1 MRLDS
6 FDNMR
11 PFGVELGSISVMRLL
26 LALYNITR
34 ISPELFIQSNEP
46 PFRLFQR
53 TYGRTYVFQTVA
65 LVVLKQA
72 VGSAVVAIA
81 ETTVPNDSLRALLT
95 IFVCT
100 ADLLGWHAAA
110 ERHGHVESCLSID
123 VVVCQGTR

>member
-6 FDNMR
+6 LDNMR
-11 PFGVELGSISVMRLL
+11 PFGVELRSISIMRLL
-26 LALYNITR
+26 LA
-34 ISPELFIQSNEP
+34 
-46 PFRLFQR
+46 
-53 TYGRTYVFQTVA
+53 VFQTVA

-81 ETTVPNDSLRALLT
+81 EPTVPNDSLRPLFT

-110 ERHGHVESCLSID
+110 ERHGQVESCLSID